1 MSSSF
6 ILHHSSFAMKK
17 ILIALAL
24 ILFFGGGV
32 YLTKKYYTWNEIK
45 TKESSQVLLEKVKNV
60 YKLVTVEGHF
70 SEVYDYEDYW
80 GYDFSF
86 FRKKALIRVKA
97 KVSIG
102 YDLEEMVIE
111 AHPEKKQIVISQL
124 PEPSII
130 SIDHDLDYY
139 DISEGT
145 FNSFTK
151 EDYTKLNANAKE
163 FIMQKAL
170 ESDLLTTGKKQGN
183 QALEMMTFMVENSGW
198 ELVYKK
204 DLVTQETLDKLFN

>member
-1 MSSSF
+1 
-6 ILHHSSFAMKK
+6 MKK
-17 ILIALAL
+17 IF
-24 ILFFGGGV
+24 ILLGLVVFFAGGV
-32 YLTKKYYTWNEIK
+32 FLTKKYYTWNEIQA
-45 TKESSQVLLEKVKNV
+45 KENSQVLLEKVKNV

-102 YDLEEMVIE
+102 YDLEAMQIE
-111 AHPEKKQIVISQL
+111 ALPEKKQIIISQL

-130 SIDHDLDYY
+130 SIDHTLDYY
-139 DISEGT
+139 DITEGT
-145 FNSFTK
+145 FNAFTK
-151 EDYTKLNANAKE
+151 EDYNKLNANAKE
-163 FIMQKAL
+163 FIMEKAT
-170 ESDLLTTGKKQGN
+170 ESELLASTKKRGN
-183 QALEMMTFMVENSGW
+183 QALEMMAFMVENAGW

-204 DLVTQETLDKLFN
+204 NLVSKETLDKLIN